1 MKTFNICLEEFNEL
15 VSKKLFDQQEPRS
28 LYEPIDYILSL
39 GGKRIRPASLMA
51 VCDFY
56 SGSRQNAINAALAIE
71 IFHNFTLL
79 HDDIMDNASLRRGQK
94 TVHEAFNTNTA
105 ILSGD
110 VMFVKSIEYFTHYSA
125 DFLVPIL
132 KVFNQTA
139 IEVCEGQSLDMDF
152 EVRDD
157 VNITEYIQMI
167 TFKTSVLLAACLQI
181 GGIIGSASEEDQFHL
196 YEFGKNLGI
205 AFQIQDDI
213 LDTFGEQ
220 VDVGKRAG
228 GDILQNKKTYL
239 YLKAMELADP
249 KLKNEL
255 LAWFNEVAPTEKEEE
270 KINSVKKIFN
280 TLVVQEW
287 ANQLKEAYRDLA
299 ISHIEPLKLKD
310 HQKEELRSFADYL
323 IARNF

>member
-1 MKTFNICLEEFNEL
+1 MKTFNICLDEFNEL
-15 VSKKLFDQQEPRS
+15 VSKKLFSANEPRS

-51 VCDFY
+51 ICDFY
-56 SGSRQNAINAALAIE
+56 SGSSEKSINAALAIE

-110 VMFVKSIEYFTHYSA
+110 VMFVKSIEYFTNYPS
-125 DFLVPIL
+125 DILIPIL

-152 EVRDD
+152 EVKDD
-157 VNITEYIQMI
+157 VSITEYIQMI

-181 GGIIGSASEEDQFHL
+181 GGIIGGASEQDQRHL

-213 LDTFGEQ
+213 LDTYGEQ
-220 VDVGKRAG
+220 ENVGKRAG

-239 YLKAMELADP
+239 YLKAIELADSN
-249 KLKNEL
+249 LKNTL
-255 LAWFNEVAPTEKEEE
+255 EVWYKEVVPIEREEE
-270 KINSVKKIFN
+270 KINAIKKIFN

-299 ISHIEPLKLKD
+299 ISHIAPLKLMD
-310 HQKEELRSFADYL
+310 HQKDELRSFADYL

>member
-1 MKTFNICLEEFNEL
+1 MRTFNICLTEFNEL
-15 VSKKLFDQQEPRS
+15 VENKLFIADEPRS
-28 LYEPIDYILSL
+28 LYEPIDYIISL

-51 VCDFY
+51 ICDFY
-56 SGSRQNAINAALAIE
+56 SGSKEKSINAALAIE
-71 IFHNFTLL
+71 IFHNFTLV
-79 HDDIMDNASLRRGQK
+79 HDDIMDNASIRRGQK
-94 TVHEAFNTNTA
+94 TVHEVFNTNTA

-110 VMFVKSIEYFTHYSA
+110 VMFVKSIEYLTNYSS
-125 DFLVPIL
+125 DILIPIL

-152 EVRDD
+152 EVKEN
-157 VNITEYIQMI
+157 VTISEYIQMI

-181 GGIIGSASEEDQFHL
+181 GGIIGGASEEDQKHL

-213 LDTFGEQ
+213 LDTYGEQ
-220 VDVGKRAG
+220 ETVGKRAG

-239 YLKAMELADP
+239 YLKAIELADSQ
-249 KLKNEL
+249 LKNTL
-255 LAWFNEVAPTEKEEE
+255 EVWYKEVVPIEREEE
-270 KINSVKKIFN
+270 KINAIKKIFN

-299 ISHIEPLKLKD
+299 ISHIEPLKLMDKQKD
-310 HQKEELRSFADYL
+310 ELRSFADYL
-323 IARNF
+323 IERNF

>member
-1 MKTFNICLEEFNEL
+1 MTTFNLCLDEFNEI
-15 VSKKLFDQQEPRS
+15 VSKKLFISQEPRS

-39 GGKRIRPASLMA
+39 GGKRVRPASLMA
-51 VCDFY
+51 ICDFY
-56 SGSRQNAINAALAIE
+56 SGSRVNAINAALAIE

-125 DFLVPIL
+125 DILVPVL

-152 EVRDD
+152 ELRDN
-157 VNITEYIQMI
+157 VNITEYIKMI
-167 TFKTSVLLAACLQI
+167 GFKTSVLLAACLQI
-181 GGIIGSASEEDQFHL
+181 GGIIGGASKEDQLHL

-213 LDTFGEQ
+213 LDTYGEQ
-220 VDVGKRAG
+220 VNVGKRAC

-239 YLKAMELADP
+239 YLKAIELADL

-255 LAWFNEVAPTEKEEE
+255 LSWYEEVVPSEREEE
-270 KINSVKKIFN
+270 KINAVKKIFN

-287 ANQLKEAYRDLA
+287 ANQLKEAYKDLA
-299 ISHIEPLKLKD
+299 ISHIEPLNLKE

-323 IARNF
+323 IERSF